1 MWELHSDLTT
11 FNCQPHRTTLDKMA
25 PVVQLGFSDAVIYL
39 LCLWL
44 FLKVVRVWFSKWRGV
59 RTTSLRGPASE
70 SILFGLSRVIRES
83 EDASLLSEQWAREYG
98 CAYRVPTAL
107 GSSRILLM
115 DPKAVAHFYSKETFG
130 YVQTPLAR
138 VFIENLFGRGVLW
151 AEGESHRR
159 QRKALSP
166 AFSNA
171 AIRRLTSVFYDS
183 SYKMKANWDSI
194 LDSSTGDGA
203 VIDVQKWM
211 NHVSL
216 DSIGIAGFGHDFGSL
231 DGKHPAV
238 VEVFESMKPGTSAL
252 SHFVFLL
259 GPVIPFLLRLP
270 IGDNRIWAKLH
281 ATMGEIADELLE
293 RTRKE
298 KQGLL
303 GEKAEEKSVIGL
315 LIKAESS
322 DTQLQM
328 TQEEIMAQ
336 MNVLLLAGY
345 ETTSISLTWA
355 LIELSRNFEKQQ
367 MLREELSQISGTDP
381 TWEQLASGLPYLD
394 SVVHEVLRLHPPVT
408 DTSRVAAEDDII
420 PLSTPV
426 VTSTGDT
433 VSSIVIKK
441 GTIVAAPIRAINR
454 SEAFWGPK
462 AKDFEPERW
471 LDDADIP
478 AKQIQG
484 HRHILTFSDGARICL
499 GRHFALAEFKAAL
512 SVLIRNYTFELLD
525 GPDTRI
531 ENHHSILPR
540 PKVAG
545 QDGAKVPLRVRRVE

>member
-1 MWELHSDLTT
+1 MTDSFSATSTETVISPAT
-11 FNCQPHRTTLDKMA
+11 FDKMT
-25 PVVQLGFSDAVIYL
+25 PVIQLGFSDILTYSL
-39 LCLWL
+39 GLWL
-44 FLKVVRVWFSKWRGV
+44 FSKVVKIWLSRWRGT
-59 RTTSLRGPASE
+59 RATSLRGPPSE
-70 SILFGLSRVIRES
+70 SILFGLSGVLRQS
-83 EDASLLSEQWAREYG
+83 EDASLLTERWAKEYG
-98 CAYRVPTAL
+98 SAFRVPTAL
-107 GSSRILLM
+107 GSSRIVLM

-194 LDSSTGDGA
+194 LDSSTGDGTA
-203 VIDVQKWM
+203 IDVQKWM
-211 NHVSL
+211 NHISL
-216 DSIGIAGFGHDFGSL
+216 DSIGIAGFGHDFGTL
-231 DGKHPAV
+231 DGKHPPV
-238 VEVFESMKPGTSAL
+238 VEVFESMKPGTSTA

-259 GPVIPFLLRLP
+259 GPVLPFLLRLP
-270 IGDNRIWAKLH
+270 IGDNILWRKLH
-281 ATMGEIADELLE
+281 ATMREIADELLE

-298 KQGLL
+298 KEGLL
-303 GEKAEEKSVIGL
+303 GENGAERSVIGL
-315 LIKAESS
+315 LIKAENT

-328 TQEEIMAQ
+328 TGEEVMAQ
-336 MNVLLLAGY
+336 NVLLLAGY

-355 LIELSRNFEKQQ
+355 LIELARKPGKQQ
-367 MLREELSQISGTDP
+367 KLREELSQFSGTDP
-381 TWEQLASGLPYLD
+381 TWEQLASELPYLD
-394 SVVHEVLRLHPPVT
+394 SVVHEVLRLHPPVS
-408 DTSRVAAEDDII
+408 DTSRVATEDDII

-426 VTSTGDT
+426 VTTSGEIVST
-433 VSSIVIKK
+433 VVVKK

-454 SEAFWGPK
+454 SEAFWGPS
-462 AKDFEPERW
+462 AKEFEPERW

-499 GRHFALAEFKAAL
+499 GRNFALAEFKAAL

-525 GPDTRI
+525 GPETKI
-531 ENHHSILPR
+531 ENHRSILPR